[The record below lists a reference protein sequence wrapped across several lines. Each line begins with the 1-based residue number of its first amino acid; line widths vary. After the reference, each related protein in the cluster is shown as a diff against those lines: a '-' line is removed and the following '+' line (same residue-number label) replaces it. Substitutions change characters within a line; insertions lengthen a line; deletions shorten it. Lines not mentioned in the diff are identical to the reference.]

1 MSFSTVARCVN
12 DQAFV
17 DRVTAC
23 IAQEQIAKG
32 EMAAP
37 ISILGNMLWEVAGAN
52 DVEQAYASALAA
64 DNPNPGGDEAVI
76 TDGMILSHV
85 QANWPAPAS

>member
-1 MSFSTVARCVN
+1 MSYSTIAQNVA

-17 DRVTAC
+17 DRATAC

-32 EMAAP
+32 EAAQP
-37 ISILGNMLWEVAGAN
+37 ITLLGEMLWAVASAD

-76 TDGMILSHV
+76 TDTMILSHV
-85 QANWPAPAS
+85 QASWPTK